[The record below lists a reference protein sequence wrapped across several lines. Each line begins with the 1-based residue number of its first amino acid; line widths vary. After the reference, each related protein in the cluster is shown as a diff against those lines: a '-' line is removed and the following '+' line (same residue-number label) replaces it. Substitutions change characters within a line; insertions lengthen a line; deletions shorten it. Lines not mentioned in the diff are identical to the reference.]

1 MVKFIVWK
9 NQLNRTRGTG
19 PNIKS
24 RIWWN
29 WLCLTWYPMQVPCNV
44 LHLLHIPMSN
54 NARPLRTESMRVP
67 SSLVQCDF
75 FSMTYLPW
83 LKLVKQK
90 GLTSKYLST
99 FAIIIVM
106 FCATNHAQKTA
117 LMRGLFPFAMQS
129 QMVCFCPVVFLKNL
143 LSSFNT
149 LIVHISHVLWPIFIK
164 LGSK

>member
-1 MVKFIVWK
+1 MWK
-9 NQLNRTRGTG
+9 NQLNRTSGTG
-19 PNIKS
+19 QNFKY
-24 RIWWN
+24 RI
-29 WLCLTWYPMQVPCNV
+29 WLCLTWYPMQLPCPPPTHHAHCPTT
-44 LHLLHIPMSN
+44 LTHYAQSQCEFRL
-54 NARPLRTESMRVP
+54 A
-67 SSLVQCDF
+67 LVQCDL

-117 LMRGLFPFAMQS
+117 LVRGLFPFAMQS
-129 QMVCFCPVVFLKNL
+129 QMVCFLTVVFLKKIL
-143 LSSFNT
+143 LSFNT

-164 LGSK
+164 LGPE